1 MTIKDWKDLLE
12 EYPDEMPVEI
22 ITFRGTDEIDSWG
35 PVPEVVDV
43 EDVSTIER
51 LSPDEKSK
59 YKLLQI
65 LVG

>member
-12 EYPDEMPVEI
+12 KYPDEMPVEI
-22 ITFRGTDEIDSWG
+22 ITFRGTDERSSWT
-35 PVPEVVDV
+35 PPEVVDI
-43 EDVSTIER
+43 EDVSTTER